1 MVLFQERGAMT
12 NYAIHRKPS
21 DDAIYIITGN
31 VKGYSILTLVD
42 AVDADTP
49 LEAAKLHIGE

>member
-1 MVLFQERGAMT
+1 MT